1 MGTTLFPS
9 SFSHIFP
16 VALSWFF
23 LVILYL
29 KLLFPFHY
37 NFHLRFLIVATRL
50 FVFFVAIFL
59 LNKGDINFFAEGVR
73 PFSLS
78 GAV

>member
-29 KLLFPFHY
+29 KLLFA
-37 NFHLRFLIVATRL
+37 FHLRFLIVATRL